1 MVFKEYFILPSP
13 PVIARPGFEVIE
25 EEVGGRVVRHAVVD
39 HIQRIADII
48 NDRIL
53 LEGDVG
59 GLTPEGEKAYQS
71 EFDKNSDLTRQNFID
86 GLTETPELRDT
97 YEGVWLVPAAKA
109 ERVTGPPPTKYGKNE
124 VSALVTEIAGDVNR
138 TFDGRLT
145 EEQFTQVV
153 GGVLETLFSGIEIV
167 DGAVAQAPGFIGYDA
182 ALEEYFPGDRHR
194 FIRQTVVDALES
206 RDVEYRIDA
215 PNLLR
220 ERKWEAMVEGA
231 VVADLLDR
239 NLKELLLHPDKPV
252 TQSQMQLLGITE
264 AERYTNVTAMFNAFE
279 SVFDAWT
286 EDAISDEDSVT
297 EYFADQMEKQSKI
310 DPSSPDRQ
318 IFEWGFDPREERRQG
333 FQDYWATA
341 FGDLNK
347 KPETAV
353 LEFMGFLGVTTD
365 TTASGPIIDPDERKA
380 TAHANAIAVEKFSQ
394 QIKNMKAAGFDRP
407 AILAEVGPA
416 ISSYILDI
424 PQEVPIDLDVEGMR
438 GEAQPAPEPVSAYG
452 DTLRNR
458 RDELELQQRT
468 LDMESW
474 TTSKAETEF
483 KEWYISQ
490 STAESVRDWTRLDSA
505 VKARWTALTFQV
517 GGIDAV
523 ISGLQEQERLA
534 QSEASGVGVLGIDV
548 SGDEVLLREID
559 REATQIV
566 TGMMEFRD
574 RNDVIAEYD
583 RLGALEGYSASEIAA
598 LVQRNVFGGLT
609 AEILQAKTIT
619 PEIEQAIKNTINRQ
633 GEALRQEVSLA
644 EREAVTAEAEA
655 VAAEA
660 KYDVPGAV
668 RDIAKEL
675 GVITLETDPFY
686 ADWFEDVI
694 LPRITEAVSFQD
706 LKTPED
712 RDAYIRRALG
722 QTDLMPALAPTAE
735 VEREIL
741 RGEAPALPEAPISPE
756 AIDIFQ
762 GLPVTFDEFKVA
774 GPGNVFSQKEKA
786 FFQTQWANAT
796 LYGYNLTPNL
806 ELVRPEQ
813 GQETQSFEDM
823 LNTFRLSEE
832 QEDAFVAA
840 GGSRAVFQEDIK
852 GGVREGY
859 GINPLGEVVRLPEGV
874 ISPTIAEGIASM
886 KAQVSGEI
894 PMFPTEFEWEG
905 EIRQIGKVGD
915 IPSPEE
921 VKISSDEA
929 LNRRRDEEA
938 ALDFAS
944 AQERLG
950 DDSQPTAKQIED
962 ARNRRV
968 QEESSEESLKEY
980 MSAPPIPTTAAEFA
994 TAIREA
1000 APHDIGL
1007 QQFILGESAEIRAGR
1022 RPGTSQ
1028 DFSEYF
1034 VGILPGLRKR
1044 FGETPQGVASELMRF
1059 EREERE
1065 TEREDIESERERR
1078 RSLRGRGM
1086 TELRI

>member
-1 MVFKEYFILPSP
+1 MVFKEYFILPP
-13 PVIARPGFEVIE
+13 GERRPGFGVAEGVVE
-25 EEVGGRVVRHAVVD
+25 GRVVRQEVFVD

-59 GLTPEGEKAYQS
+59 GLNTEGEKAYQDQLGVN
-71 EFDKNSDLTRQNFID
+71 EDLTRQDFIASHKPD
-86 GLTETPELRDT
+86 STEARL
-97 YEGVWLVPAAKA
+97 WLVPAAKA
-109 ERVTGPPPTKYGKNE
+109 ERVTGPPPTRYGKNE

-167 DGAVAQAPGFIGYDA
+167 DGAVVQVTGFIGYDA

-286 EDAISDEDSVT
+286 EDAIRDEDSVT
-297 EYFADQMEKQSKI
+297 EYFSDQMEKQAKM
-310 DPSSPDRQ
+310 DPSSPDRK
-318 IFEWGFDPREERRQG
+318 IFEWGFDPREERRQSL
-333 FQDYWATA
+333 QDYWATA
-341 FGDLNK
+341 FGDPGK

-353 LEFMGFLGVTTD
+353 LEFMGFLGVTTN
-365 TTASGPIIDPDERKA
+365 TTASGPIIDPDQRKA
-380 TAHANAIAVEKFSQ
+380 TAHANALAVEKFSK
-394 QIKNMKAAGFDRP
+394 QINEMKNAGVDH
-407 AILAEVGPA
+407 AIILEEVGAA

-438 GEAQPAPEPVSAYG
+438 GEAQPAPGPSVSAYE

-490 STAESVRDWTRLDSA
+490 STAESVRDWTKLDSA
-505 VKARWTALTFQV
+505 VKARWTALTFQL
-517 GGIDAV
+517 GGVDAV
-523 ISGLQEQERLA
+523 LSRLQEQERMA
-534 QSEASGVGVLGIDV
+534 QSEALGVGVLDIDV

-559 REATQIV
+559 REATQIA
-566 TGMMEFRD
+566 TGISELRAQMLD
-574 RNDVIAEYD
+574 RTDVLTEYD
-583 RLGALEGYSASEIAA
+583 RLGAQLGYSASEIAT
-598 LVQRNVFGGLT
+598 LIRRNVFGDLT
-609 AEILQAKTIT
+609 AEILQAEAIT
-619 PEIEQAIKNTINRQ
+619 PELEQAIKNTINRE
-633 GEALRQEVSLA
+633 GEALRQEVALA
-644 EREAVTAEAEA
+644 EVEV
-655 VAAEA
+655 
-660 KYDVPGAV
+660 DVPSAV

-706 LKTPED
+706 LKTPAD
-712 RDAYIRRALG
+712 RDAYIRSALG
-722 QTDLMPALAPTAE
+722 QPDLMPVEAPTAE
-735 VEREIL
+735 IEREI
-741 RGEAPALPEAPISPE
+741 RGGITPAPLGAPIFPEARG
-756 AIDIFQ
+756 IFQ
-762 GLPVTFDEFKVA
+762 GLPLTFDEFKVA
-774 GPGNVFSQKEKA
+774 GPGNVFSQQEKA
-786 FFQTQWANAT
+786 FLQTQWANAT
-796 LYGYNLTPNL
+796 LYGYNLNPNL
-806 ELVRPEQ
+806 EMVRPEP
-813 GQETQSFEDM
+813 GEETQSFEDM

-859 GINPLGEVVRLPEGV
+859 GINPRGEVVPLPEGV

-886 KAQVSGEI
+886 KAQLDPGEI

-915 IPSPEE
+915 IPKPEDVAASFERVRRAKAEELGELDLERAKAELERLQQAGVPTAAGLTFEGQPLEYDPAWGVMGVSEDAPSFLKTLLAQAKEKRLRE
-921 VKISSDEA
+921 VEEQEYVQEQA
-929 LNRRRDEEA
+929 RLRRMPQR
-938 ALDFAS
+938 AS
-944 AQERLG
+944 ATQF
-950 DDSQPTAKQIED
+950 AK
-962 ARNRRV
+962 
-968 QEESSEESLKEY
+968 
-980 MSAPPIPTTAAEFA
+980 
-994 TAIREA
+994 AIREA
-1000 APHDIGL
+1000 APDDIGF
-1007 QQFILGESAEIRAGR
+1007 QQFLLGESEEIQAGFK
-1022 RPGTSQ
+1022 GTAGTPL

-1034 VGILPGLRKR
+1034 VCLLYTSPSPR
-1044 FGETPQGVASELMRF
+1044 
-1059 EREERE
+1059 
-1065 TEREDIESERERR
+1065 D
-1078 RSLRGRGM
+1078 
-1086 TELRI
+1086 